1 MKILSTLRRLV
12 NLATALRKLR
22 GAAMLL
28 AVPKPL
34 QIICL
39 ASLTNLAYAQPSI
52 QLAAPPQEYVP
63 FQVGVHFSRPY
74 CLNETAAVSET
85 EYKSNVLSITLTHLF
100 QRSGCPVPQFITV
113 PGLPRGVTTLK
124 VSVTE
129 RGPLS
134 ASQTGITY
142 IAESVSSDVVVQPV
156 SQTVLPAT
164 FWTGRFTP
172 ELSGSS
178 SPVRFVL
185 TASRFSM
192 FNSAWDWLEAG
203 DPETTAFTFKAFSFA
218 ASDKLPAALA
228 RLYSVPFPDPLTGVY
243 WTIDSSSADALARS
257 WSKPVTATQLAVGRF
272 VNGVC
277 PLGMS
282 PIFQTFNPSVVTHR
296 WTQSRLAYATMVANG
311 YSGDGPVWC
320 APALRGE

>member
-1 MKILSTLRRLV
+1 MKIFSILHRLV
-12 NLATALRKLR
+12 SVATALRKQR
-22 GAAMLL
+22 RAAMSWNMRRH
-28 AVPKPL
+28 L
-34 QIICL
+34 QTVCL
-39 ASLTNLAYAQPSI
+39 ASLANLAYAQPSI
-52 QLAAPPQEYVP
+52 QIAAPPQEYVP
-63 FQVGVHFSRPY
+63 FQVGVTFSRPY

-85 EYKSNVLSITLTHLF
+85 EYKGNTLSITLTHLF
-100 QRSGCPVPQFITV
+100 QRGGCPVPQFITV

-129 RGPLS
+129 RGPLYGNV
-134 ASQTGITY
+134 TN
-142 IAESVSSDVVVQPV
+142 IAETIATQVVVLPV
-156 SQTVLPAT
+156 SESVTPAT
-164 FWTGRFTP
+164 FWTGRYTP
-172 ELSGSS
+172 PFGGTPS
-178 SPVRFVL
+178 RFVL
-185 TASRFSM
+185 TSSRFSA
-192 FNSAWDWLEAG
+192 FGSEWDWLEAG

-257 WSKPVTATQLAVGRF
+257 WSKPVTATQFAVGRF

-296 WTQSRLAYATMVANG
+296 WTQSRSAYATMLANG

-320 APALRGE
+320 SPALRGE